1 MTEFIVKAGEIF
13 TEVGRS
19 INKIWIIKTGKVR
32 VECAGGSYELGSGDV
47 IGVCEVFLEVHFL
60 TYVAMEDTVA
70 YIYPLVSVESV
81 DSILNSNPDI
91 ARIFIRSCI
100 RQITK
105 LMYSYRTEQVRCNA
119 IYDSLKA
126 CYNIY
131 INLANYVGIR
141 LERNEEIENLEA
153 YSNHEELDFWL
164 SGYYEGLNRIY
175 ASENYKLLIAEPDIS
190 VGMLRKGCLDAR
202 KSVQLMG
209 DRYQFVK
216 KCLNYYFLEEEG
228 GLFYKLL
235 EVFNRFLADANI
247 KNNFL
252 NKMNIIVYEAAKFP
266 MNPTNKLAYKI
277 QECSEAIKSL
287 RTNMVSNEN
296 LTENSTEP
304 DIREE
309 LYESLDTILD
319 FADIAGS
326 ERRLFRININKL
338 NSLSDKNAIDDETM
352 ALKREITAE
361 FYQIYSEVFFKSLKK
376 EITPAVRMFLYF
388 GYIDENLAGREY
400 TKLLYKLSEELKDNV
415 PEDTGVYTF
424 YDWLLAI
431 YRGDKKPCRNE
442 FDVDFSDYVREL
454 KNTKKITPAEA
465 DRMLEDGEAKV
476 CYELDNIFKTANKIT
491 FGRVS
496 TFCPVFC
503 EENILKDL
511 KECVVKSGSV
521 RRKLNAVKNVDYSAF
536 YRETLALGDGDIMSR
551 EHIHVEK
558 LPDFIL
564 MPNAGVRGIMWQE
577 IEGKVRTTPSR
588 MFISILHMEDLQNT
602 IIRMTGEFRWELC
615 KRVQGVRWNDV
626 TDPSLTSLYC
636 DYVQF
641 YRKNN
646 LLSPE
651 MKEKVKLSLQRCR
664 NSFKEMFVQDY
675 ITYILYEGNGSPRLN
690 KVARQI
696 LFEFCPPDAKGIER
710 LSKNP
715 TYMELIKQMQFKQ
728 EQKLQ
733 RYEGLER
740 KLLKETGSIPLS
752 LKNEIDFV
760 KGIR

>member
-1 MTEFIVKAGEIF
+1 MSEFIVKAGETF
-13 TEVGRS
+13 TTAGRS
-19 INKIWIIKTGKVR
+19 IDKIWIIKSGKVK
-32 VECAGGSYELGSGDV
+32 VECAGGSYELGPGDV

-60 TYVAMEDTVA
+60 TYVAIEETAA
-70 YIYPLVSVESV
+70 YNYPLVSVESV
-81 DSILNSNPDI
+81 DSVLNSNTDI
-91 ARIFIRSCI
+91 ARMFIRSCI
-100 RQITK
+100 RQINK
-105 LMYSYRTEQVRCNA
+105 LIYSYRTGQVRCNA

-131 INLANYVGIR
+131 VNLASYVGVN
-141 LERNEEIENLEA
+141 LERNEGIENLEV
-153 YSNHEELDFWL
+153 YSNNEELDFWL

-175 ASENYKLLIAEPDIS
+175 AGENYKTLIAEPDIS

-209 DRYQFVK
+209 ERYQFVK
-216 KCLNYYFLEEEG
+216 KCLNYYFIEEEG
-228 GLFYKLL
+228 GLFFRLL
-235 EVFNRFLADANI
+235 EVFDRFSEDADI

-266 MNPTNKLAYKI
+266 MSSGSRLAYKI
-277 QECSEAIKSL
+277 KECSEIL
-287 RTNMVSNEN
+287 RNLRMNTMPSEN
-296 LTENSTEP
+296 TVQENVESDT
-304 DIREE
+304 IEE
-309 LYESLDTILD
+309 LNESLDTILD
-319 FADIAGS
+319 FAGIVGS
-326 ERRLFRININKL
+326 ERRFFKININRL
-338 NSLSDKNAIDDETM
+338 NMLKDKNAIDDETM

-361 FYQIYSEVFFKSLKK
+361 FYQIYSEVFFKSLEK
-376 EITPAVRMFLYF
+376 EIPSAVRMFLYF
-388 GYIDENLAGREY
+388 GYIDETLAGKHY
-400 TKLLYKLSEELKDNV
+400 TKVLYQLSEELKDNT
-415 PEDTGVYTF
+415 PESTGVYTF

-431 YRGDKKPCRNE
+431 YRGEKKPCRNE
-442 FDVDFSDYVREL
+442 FDVDFSDYVRGL
-454 KNTKKITPAEA
+454 KNSKKITPAEA
-465 DRMLEDGEAKV
+465 EKLLEDGEAKV
-476 CYELDNIFKTANKIT
+476 SYELDNIFKTANKIT
-491 FGRVS
+491 FGRAS

-503 EENILKDL
+503 EESILK
-511 KECVVKSGSV
+511 EVKGCFVNPDSI
-521 RRKLNAVKNVDYSAF
+521 RRRLNAVKSIDYSAF
-536 YRETLALGDGDIMSR
+536 YRQTLALGDGDIMAR

-558 LPDFIL
+558 LSDFIL

-577 IEGKVRTTPSR
+577 IEGKVRTTPGR
-588 MFISILHMEDLQNT
+588 MFISVLHMEDLQNT

-615 KRVQGVRWNDV
+615 KRVQGARWNDV

-641 YRKNN
+641 YRKNSN
-646 LLSPE
+646 LSPE

-696 LFEFCPPDAKGIER
+696 LFEFCPPDAEGIEK

-715 TYMELIKQMQFKQ
+715 TYMELIKLRQFKQ

-733 RYEGLER
+733 RYDGLER
-740 KLLKETGSIPLS
+740 KLLRETGSIPES
-752 LKNEIDFV
+752 LRLEIDFI

>member
-1 MTEFIVKAGEIF
+1 M
-13 TEVGRS
+13 
-19 INKIWIIKTGKVR
+19 
-32 VECAGGSYELGSGDV
+32 
-47 IGVCEVFLEVHFL
+47 
-60 TYVAMEDTVA
+60 
-70 YIYPLVSVESV
+70 
-81 DSILNSNPDI
+81 
-91 ARIFIRSCI
+91 
-100 RQITK
+100 
-105 LMYSYRTEQVRCNA
+105 
-119 IYDSLKA
+119 
-126 CYNIY
+126 
-131 INLANYVGIR
+131 
-141 LERNEEIENLEA
+141 
-153 YSNHEELDFWL
+153 
-164 SGYYEGLNRIY
+164 
-175 ASENYKLLIAEPDIS
+175 
-190 VGMLRKGCLDAR
+190 
-202 KSVQLMG
+202 
-209 DRYQFVK
+209 
-216 KCLNYYFLEEEG
+216 NYYFLEEEG

-558 LPDFIL
+558 LPDFVL

>member
-1 MTEFIVKAGEIF
+1 MAEFIVKAGEIF

-235 EVFNRFLADANI
+235 EVFNRFLADANV

-287 RTNMVSNEN
+287 RTNTISNEN

-760 KGIR
+760 KGII

>member
-1 MTEFIVKAGEIF
+1 MSEFIMKTGDIITTAGQ
-13 TEVGRS
+13 S
-19 INKIWIIKTGKVR
+19 IDIIWIIKSGRVR
-32 VECAGGSYELGSGDV
+32 VEYAGGSYELGVGDV
-47 IGVCEVFLEVHFL
+47 IGVCEAFLEVHFL
-60 TYVAMEDTVA
+60 NYVALDDTTTYA
-70 YIYPLVSVESV
+70 YQIVSMDSV
-81 DSILNSNPDI
+81 DSILSSNPDI

-105 LMYSYRTEQVRCNA
+105 LIYSYRAEQIRCNA

-131 INLANYVGIR
+131 INLGQYLGIEF
-141 LERNEEIENLEA
+141 ERNKGIEELEA
-153 YSNHEELDFWL
+153 YSDNEELDFWL
-164 SGYYEGLNRIY
+164 SGYYEGLNRVY
-175 ASENYKLLIAEPDIS
+175 ANEKCKCLISETDIS
-190 VGMLRKGCLDAR
+190 IGMLRKGCLDAR

-216 KCLNYYFLEEEG
+216 KCLNYYFLEENG
-228 GLFYKLL
+228 GLYYKLL
-235 EVFNRFLADANI
+235 DLFERFPIDISI

-252 NKMNIIVYEAAKFP
+252 NKMNIIAYEAIKFP
-266 MNPTNKLAYKI
+266 MREDRALAYKI
-277 QECSEAIKSL
+277 QECSEILKSL
-287 RTNMVSNEN
+287 KMNTVTSEN
-296 LTENSTEP
+296 AVQENSES
-304 DIREE
+304 DIIEE

-319 FADIAGS
+319 FADIFGS
-326 ERRLFRININKL
+326 ERRFFRLNINKL
-338 NSLSDKNAIDDETM
+338 NLLKDKNAVDDETM
-352 ALKREITAE
+352 ALKREIASE
-361 FYQIYSEVFFKSLKK
+361 FYQIYSEVFFKSLEK
-376 EITPAVRMFLYF
+376 EIPPAVRMFLYF

-400 TKLLYKLSEELKDNV
+400 TRELYRLSEELKENV
-415 PEDTGVYTF
+415 PENTGVYTF

-431 YRGDKKPCRNE
+431 YHGKKKPCRNE
-442 FDVDFSDYVREL
+442 LDVDFSDYVREL
-454 KNTKKITPAEA
+454 RTTKRLTKEEAEK
-465 DRMLEDGEAKV
+465 MLEDGEARV
-476 CYELDNIFKTANKIT
+476 SYELDNIFKTANKIT

-496 TFCPVFC
+496 TFCPVFL

-511 KECVVKSGSV
+511 KDCFVKASSI
-521 RRKLNAVKNVDYSAF
+521 RRKINAVKNVDYSAF
-536 YRETLALGDGDIMSR
+536 YRETLAVDGGDILAR
-551 EHIHVEK
+551 EQVHVEK

-588 MFISILHMEDLQNT
+588 MFISVFHMEDLQNT

-615 KRVQGVRWNDV
+615 KRVQGFRWNDI
-626 TDPSLTSLYC
+626 TEPSLTSLYC

-646 LLSPE
+646 NLSLE

-696 LFEFCPPDAKGIER
+696 LFEFCPLDAEGMER
-710 LSKNP
+710 LAKNP
-715 TYMELIKQMQFKQ
+715 TYTELIKQRKVKQ

-740 KLLKETGSIPLS
+740 KLLKETGSVPLS
-752 LKNEIDFV
+752 LKQEIDFI